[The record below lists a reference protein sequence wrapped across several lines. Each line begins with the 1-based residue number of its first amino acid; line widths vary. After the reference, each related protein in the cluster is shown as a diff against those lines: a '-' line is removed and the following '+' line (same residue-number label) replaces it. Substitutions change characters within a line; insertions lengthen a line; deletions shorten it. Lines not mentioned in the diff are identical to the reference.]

1 MRSWCPVARLP
12 VPPSIHCAWLTGE
25 VCGIEVHLAGEQCP
39 FALFWLVRGGSL
51 EAVALIELPGAIG
64 IGEEIRLFG
73 TGVLAEGACRI
84 EQRAAYP

>member
-1 MRSWCPVARLP
+1 MRSWCPIARLP
-12 VPPSIHCAWLTGE
+12 VSPSIHCAWLTGE

-39 FALFWLVRGGSL
+39 FALFRPMHSGSL
-51 EAVALIELPGAIG
+51 EAVALIELPRAIG

-73 TGVLAEGACRI
+73 ASILAEGACRI